1 MFYGNYDYCSSCYRI
16 CSSDRKQRFTLQ
28 IRRMKSQKF
37 RNTQC
42 NTALEY
48 HRDGREKRLLFRNNI
63 TRMGC
68 TRSDSCTPFYFAVH
82 SLVTYHLRHIV
93 TPSFP
98 FPLVTSFPAP
108 YVLPLKSP
116 LPPHHPFLLL
126 SLTQKL
132 RLKEPTLRLVND
144 FILKKFSPI
153 ILFH

>member
-16 CSSDRKQRFTLQ
+16 RSSDRKQRFTLQ

-68 TRSDSCTPFYFAVH
+68 TRSDSGTPFYFAVH

-93 TPSFP
+93 TPSFL
-98 FPLVTSFPAP
+98 FPL
-108 YVLPLKSP
+108 SP
-116 LPPHHPFLLL
+116 LSQLPMSCSKVSSTATPAIPIAFIH
-126 SLTQKL
+126 QKITVA
-132 RLKEPTLRLVND
+132 RTNIEVG
-144 FILKKFSPI
+144 
-153 ILFH
+153 

>member
-16 CSSDRKQRFTLQ
+16 RSSDRKQRFTLQ

-68 TRSDSCTPFYFAVH
+68 TRSDSGTPFYFAVH
-82 SLVTYHLRHIV
+82 SLVTYHLRHSV
-93 TPSFP
+93 PPSFL
-98 FPLVTSFPAP
+98 FPLSHLSQ
-108 YVLPLKSP
+108 LPMPSSKVSSTAT
-116 LPPHHPFLLL
+116 PPIPIAFTHP
-126 SLTQKL
+126 KL
-132 RLKEPTLRLVND
+132 RLQEPTLRLVND

>member
-16 CSSDRKQRFTLQ
+16 RSSDRKQRFTLQ

-68 TRSDSCTPFYFAVH
+68 TRSDSGTPFYFAVH

-93 TPSFP
+93 TPSFL
-98 FPLVTSFPAP
+98 FPLSP
-108 YVLPLKSP
+108 LPSSLCLALKSP

>member
-68 TRSDSCTPFYFAVH
+68 TRSDSGTPFYFAVH
-82 SLVTYHLRHIV
+82 SLVTYPLRHIV
-93 TPSFP
+93 TPFFSFSP
-98 FPLVTSFPAP
+98 CHLFPSSLCLASKVSSTAT
-108 YVLPLKSP
+108 
-116 LPPHHPFLLL
+116 PPIPIAFTHP
-126 SLTQKL
+126 KL
-132 RLKEPTLRLVND
+132 RLQEPTLRLVND

>member
-16 CSSDRKQRFTLQ
+16 RSSDRKQRFTLQ

-68 TRSDSCTPFYFAVH
+68 TRSDSGTPFYFAVH

-93 TPSFP
+93 TPSFL
-98 FPLVTSFPAP
+98 FPL
-108 YVLPLKSP
+108 SP
-116 LPPHHPFLLL
+116 LSQLPMSCSKVSSTATPPIPIAFTHP
-126 SLTQKL
+126 KL
-132 RLKEPTLRLVND
+132 RLQEPTLRLVND